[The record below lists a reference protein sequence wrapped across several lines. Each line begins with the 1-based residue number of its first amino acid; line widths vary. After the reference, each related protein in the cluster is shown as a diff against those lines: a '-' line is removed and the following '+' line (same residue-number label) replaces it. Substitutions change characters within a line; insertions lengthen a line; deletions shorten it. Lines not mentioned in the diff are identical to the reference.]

1 LDGSILGRRLPEPDE
16 SDSAAAPETPLLPLP
31 AFHDAETLLPVV
43 VQDAA
48 TGRVL
53 MQAYMNHAAW
63 QATVETGE
71 AVYYSRS
78 RKRLWKKGED
88 SGNIQRVQAAFV
100 DCDGDSILL
109 KVEQVGGAACHEGF
123 ASCYFRRLEGDKWV
137 VEEPR
142 VFDPAA
148 VYGKKDVPPAPD
160 QS

>member
-1 LDGSILGRRLPEPDE
+1 LKAIP
-16 SDSAAAPETPLLPLP
+16 AAAPETPLPTLP

-53 MQAYMNHAAW
+53 MQAYMNQAAW

-78 RKRLWKKGED
+78 RKGLWKKGED

-109 KVEQVGGAACHEGF
+109 KVEQVGGAACHEGY
-123 ASCYFRRLEGDKWV
+123 ASCYFRRLDGGEWV
-137 VEEPR
+137 VDERR
-142 VFDPAA
+142 VFDPVQ
-148 VYGKKDVPPAPD
+148 VYGRKDAKP
-160 QS
+160 